1 MDTNAE
7 HDRDAMA
14 INLDESDLE
23 AENAAL
29 RTAIA
34 DAEERCRLAEE
45 QLLRVH
51 RAVRA
56 IKADARGAK
65 ERRNQILESAKQ
77 HASELI
83 RQAQYEAEKIQPG
96 FVAPDPT
103 SLYESW
109 AAHDPSLDDRL
120 DEYLQNELEPDR
132 SRDWILGERSG

>member
-1 MDTNAE
+1 MDTNSE
-7 HDRDAMA
+7 HDRLVVTVDA
-14 INLDESDLE
+14 DTGDLA
-23 AENAAL
+23 AENDNLRAAL
-29 RTAIA
+29 A

-83 RQAQYEAEKIQPG
+83 RQAQYEAERIQPG

>member
-1 MDTNAE
+1 MDTNSE
-7 HDRDAMA
+7 HDRDALE
-14 INLDESDLE
+14 INLE
-23 AENAAL
+23 AEDLEVENARLRAAL
-29 RTAIA
+29 VEA
-34 DAEERCRLAEE
+34 DERYRVAEE

-132 SRDWILGERSG
+132 SRDWILGDRSG

>member
-1 MDTNAE
+1 MDTNSE
-7 HDRDAMA
+7 HDRDVVA
-14 INLDESDLE
+14 IDLDASALE
-23 AENAAL
+23 QENADL
-29 RTAIA
+29 RRAVAEA
-34 DAEERCRLAEE
+34 DERCRVAEA

-83 RQAQYEAEKIQPG
+83 RQAQYEAERIQPG

-132 SRDWILGERSG
+132 SRDWILGDRSG